1 MQSKQ
6 KILCMSSKLYS
17 VTLQTPKLLNSDKL
31 PNGDLGNWLLVGWM
45 SSLYTNVQVQCR
57 PSFRSE
63 LFAFGNIILKN
74 VDQVKIEGS
83 SVISGGNISI
93 VNANEIK
100 IIDPHV
106 LQKFEISS
114 FIGRN
119 NRSGVDPMT
128 ISFEEKSV
136 IKLADQIFL
145 KNSQVDMLNSCIG
158 GRDITIICHNLKI
171 LNDNTKN
178 IINDSNGPIIANL

>member
-31 PNGDLGNWLLVGWM
+31 PWLLVGWM

-128 ISFEEKSV
+128 ISFEEKS
-136 IKLADQIFL
+136 
-145 KNSQVDMLNSCIG
+145 
-158 GRDITIICHNLKI
+158 DINFGTHI
-171 LNDNTKN
+171 
-178 IINDSNGPIIANL
+178 